1 MIKLLGILIVIIGFI
16 LKLDTISVVI
26 VSGIVTALVSGI
38 DFMSFLDILG
48 KSFVETRYMTLFVLT
63 LPVIGICERYGLK
76 EKAIDLIQKAK
87 KLTTGRIL
95 VLYLFIRE
103 LAAIA
108 SVRLGGHPQF
118 IRPLINPMAQGAAIS
133 KYKDV
138 DEESEDVIKGMA
150 AAAENYGNFYG
161 QNVFIANS
169 GVLLIVGTLSELG
182 YKVTQV
188 DVAKY
193 SIPIAICAFILG
205 SLQFL
210 WLDKKLDMKMK
221 KNK

>member
-1 MIKLLGILIVIIGFI
+1 MKLLGILIVIIGFI